1 MNQNTSNDF
10 LQVLGLFKEHIEDIL
25 SQEGNILVEEN
36 VSIPIE
42 ETLDKVKKEI
52 NNCQKCKLS
61 HNRTNIVFGVGNEK
75 AKLLIIGEAP
85 GYDEDIKGE
94 PFVGKAGQ
102 LLTRML
108 IAINMKR
115 SDVYI
120 TNVVK
125 CRPPN
130 NRNPLNEEISTC
142 EPYLLKQL
150 NIIKPKIILTLG
162 NFAAQT
168 LLHTST
174 GITKLRGKFYFYHDI
189 KLLPIFHPAAVLRN
203 SNLRKPVWEDL
214 QLLRDEYQ
222 KL

>member
-1 MNQNTSNDF
+1 MSNNDF
-10 LQVLGLFKEHIEDIL
+10 LQVVSLFREHIENII
-25 SQEGNILVEEN
+25 SQEGDILVEEG
-36 VSIPIE
+36 VSESEE
-42 ETLDKVKKEI
+42 ETLNKVLNEI

-61 HNRTNIVFGVGNEK
+61 HTRTNIVFGVGSEK

-108 IAINMKR
+108 KAINIER

-125 CRPPN
+125 CRPPH
-130 NRNPLNEEISTC
+130 NRNLLNDEISKC
-142 EPYLLKQL
+142 ESYLLKQL
-150 NIIKPKIILTLG
+150 RIIKPKIILALG

-174 GITKLRGKFYFYHDI
+174 GITKLRGKFYSYHEI
-189 KLLPIFHPAAVLRN
+189 KLLPTFHPAAVLRN
-203 SNLRKPVWEDL
+203 PSLRKPVWEDL
-214 QLLRDEYQ
+214 QLLRDKYNNI
-222 KL
+222 L